1 MQMQTASVT
10 PQPALIRILE
20 PTIALCQTSP
30 CGGCSAILANP
41 CTSSHLTGL
50 LTSNDRYEDSEVD
63 DEEDEEEEEE
73 EEEEGEGEEED
84 EDEGELPR
92 ILSSLTLS

>member
-1 MQMQTASVT
+1 MRPAFVA
-10 PQPALIRILE
+10 PQPALIRILD

-73 EEEEGEGEEED
+73 EEEGEGEEED

-92 ILSSLTLS
+92 IPSSLTLS